1 MIRNAAG
8 VRGRWWAWAVL
19 ALILAASASVAGE
32 AFAHAEPVTVK
43 PGDGAVLTTIPSSI
57 EMLMSQDLARQDGA
71 NDIDVFD
78 ASGKEIT
85 AVAAVIDNGNRRR
98 LTVAMPLALA
108 VGAYTVKWKSLS
120 ADDGDT
126 ATGQFSFTFDPNA
139 AAQPGKETQKEEPT
153 GAAGTATATSNTP
166 SAAGA
171 NGDGGGTSWVLVI
184 AVAVGMFVVG
194 GGTTFLLVQKRP

>member
-1 MIRNAAG
+1 MTQNLAG
-8 VRGRWWAWAVL
+8 VRGRSWAWMVL
-19 ALILAASASVAGE
+19 AVIFAASASMAGE

-43 PGDGAVLTTIPSSI
+43 PGDGAVLTTIPSTI
-57 EMLMSQDLARQDGA
+57 EMLMSQDLARQEGQ

-98 LTVAMPLALA
+98 LTVTMPLALA
-108 VGAYTVKWKSLS
+108 VGTYTVKWKTLS

-126 ATGQFSFTFDPNA
+126 SAGQFSFTFDPNA
-139 AAQPGKETQKEEPT
+139 AAQPGKEAQKEPT
-153 GAAGTATATSNTP
+153 GGAAGTATAASNIP
-166 SAAGA
+166 SAAGP

-194 GGTTFLLVQKRP
+194 GGTTFFLVQKRP